1 LIAAPRNGS
10 GVVAVALFLGVLVL
24 SACSASNA
32 SRQATPAVAL
42 APEDAPATDNSVTR
56 SPSSKTIPILVND
69 VPITQYDIQQRVR
82 LMRLGGGRG
91 GNQQAADE
99 LINETL
105 QSLEAQRRGVNVPE
119 GPVDEAYTSIGRR
132 LDLSPTQLTAA
143 LRSEGIEAASL
154 KKRLR
159 AQMVWQSLVQQ
170 RTQVKAAIRTEDV
183 TAALLQ
189 KGDPDS
195 MTISE
200 FMLQQI
206 IFVVP
211 QGSSSGLYSQRRRE
225 AEAFRQRYQG
235 CESALEQAKQ
245 LRGVV
250 VKDIGRRNSGQLSG
264 PEGEAIKK
272 TAVGKTAPPNQVD
285 EGIELIAVC
294 STRDI
299 QSTAIARAEVENEL
313 YLEQADNLGADYL
326 KELRDRAIIE
336 YR

>member
-1 LIAAPRNGS
+1 MVLAAGALVL
-10 GVVAVALFLGVLVL
+10 GAVALP
-24 SACSASNA
+24 ACSASNA
-32 SRQATPAVAL
+32 SRQSTPAVAL
-42 APEDAPATDNSVTR
+42 APEESSRATDNSVTR
-56 SPSSKTIPILVND
+56 TPSGKTIPILVND

-82 LMRLGGGRG
+82 LMRLGGGKG
-91 GNQQAADE
+91 GTQQAADE

-105 QSLEAQRRGVNVPE
+105 QALEAQRRGISIPD
-119 GPVDEAYTSIGRR
+119 GPVDEAYASIARR

-143 LRSEGIEAASL
+143 LGSEGIEAASL

-159 AQMVWQSLVQQ
+159 AQMIWQNLVQQ
-170 RTQVKAAIRTEDV
+170 RTQMKASIRTEEV

-189 KGDPDS
+189 KGDPNA
-195 MTISE
+195 MTVTE
-200 FMLQQI
+200 YMLQQI
-206 IFVVP
+206 VFVVP
-211 QGSSSGLYSQRRRE
+211 QGSSSSLYSQRRRE

-235 CESALEQAKQ
+235 CETALEQARQ

-272 TAVGKTAPPNQVD
+272 TAAGKTAPPTQTD

-294 STRDI
+294 STKNI
-299 QSTAIARAEVENEL
+299 QSTAIARAEIENEL
-313 YLEQADNLGADYL
+313 YLEQANNLGADYL